1 MKRILLLVA
10 GWLLLAL
17 GAVGILVPVLPTTP
31 FVLVAAGCFSFASP
45 KMYALLL
52 KSRFFGPYV
61 ENYRTKQG
69 VPVDAKVRGIVML
82 WVLLLISMIAM
93 HKLWLTALLL
103 VVGTAVTIHLLMLKT
118 RPSGAM
124 AEESQAAEMAEIK

>member
-1 MKRILLLVA
+1 M
-10 GWLLLAL
+10 LAL
-17 GAVGILVPVLPTTP
+17 GAVGILIPVMPTTP

-45 KMYALLL
+45 KLYGVLL

-82 WVLLLISMIAM
+82 WVLLLISIISMR
-93 HKLWLTALLL
+93 KLWMTILLL
-103 VVGTAVTIHLLMLKT
+103 VVGAAVTAHLLLLKT
-118 RPSGAM
+118 RASGAL
-124 AEESQAAEMAEIK
+124 AEERPEVVQGEL